1 MLLVWPIKKHYLSLS
16 SWTQFAQKYLQLGMN
31 KAWSVNVCLGN
42 DSAAETRLALAAQT
56 PCAPNNTNYQCLHQH
71 QNIFHAIV
79 WPFAFR
85 VWVIWVEIHT
95 RVFQVAWLLSV
106 LLVVLVV
113 VMMVAVWV
121 GIVGRF
127 WWVGVGGLVGTVGQG
142 PFVNWARKLPWV
154 ERFCPCG
161 CLFSGTQCLLK
172 RELWALR

>member
-1 MLLVWPIKKHYLSLS
+1 MLSVWPIKKNTISLWALEHS
-16 SWTQFAQKYLQLGMN
+16 LPKNICSWGMN

-42 DSAAETRLALAAQT
+42 DSTAETRLALAAQT
-56 PCAPNNTNYQCLHQH
+56 LCAPNNTNYQCLHQH
-71 QNIFHAIV
+71 KNIFHAIV

-85 VWVIWVEIHT
+85 EWVIWGEIHT
-95 RVFQVAWLLSV
+95 KVFQVAWSFSV

-127 WWVGVGGLVGTVGQG
+127 WWVVGTVGQG

-161 CLFSGTQCLLK
+161 CLFSGTQCRLK
-172 RELWALR
+172 RELWALS